1 MPHPLSILIMGS
13 DASEIA
19 AVATQL
25 ESEPD
30 FKPIGLDLSVET
42 LDQNELDYIDALLI
56 LPKADPAKWK
66 ALLGAQY
73 RAPLIGLG
81 FSDEELSEQINLP
94 VKASFLVQR
103 IKALIRNFQS
113 RSDYFISVGSFKLY
127 PASRHLLSHQG
138 DELKLT
144 DKEVEILRY
153 LHRARGAIVSREE
166 LLTNIWGYH
175 ESVTTHTTETHIYR
189 LRQKIETNSD
199 EAAILITEPGGYRL
213 AETVKES

>member
-19 AVATQL
+19 AVVTLL

-30 FKPIGLDLSVET
+30 FKPIVLNLSAET
-42 LDQNELDYIDALLI
+42 LDQTELDYLDALLV
-56 LPKADPAKWK
+56 LPKADPAQWK
-66 ALLGAQY
+66 ALIGALY
-73 RAPLIGLG
+73 RGPLIGLG
-81 FSDEELSEQINLP
+81 FSGEELSEQINLP

-103 IKALIRNFQS
+103 IKAQIRNFQS
-113 RSDYFISVGSFKLY
+113 RSDQFLSVGSYKLY
-127 PASRHLLSHQG
+127 PASRLLLSAKG

-153 LHRARGAIVSREE
+153 LHRARGAIISRDE
-166 LLTNIWGYH
+166 LLANIWGYH
-175 ESVTTHTTETHIYR
+175 ESVTTHTIETHIYR
-189 LRQKIETNSD
+189 LRQKIETNND
-199 EAAILITEPGGYRL
+199 EASLLITESGGYRL

>member
-1 MPHPLSILIMGS
+1 MGS

-19 AVATQL
+19 AVVTLL

-30 FKPIGLDLSVET
+30 FKPIVLNLSAET
-42 LDQNELDYIDALLI
+42 LDQTELDYLDALLV
-56 LPKADPAKWK
+56 LPKADPAQWK
-66 ALLGAQY
+66 ALIGAQY
-73 RAPLIGLG
+73 RGPLIGLG
-81 FSDEELSEQINLP
+81 FSGEELSEQINLP
-94 VKASFLVQR
+94 VKVNFLVQR

-113 RSDYFISVGSFKLY
+113 RPDHFLLVGSFKLY
-127 PASRHLLSHQG
+127 PASRILLSAKG
-138 DELKLT
+138 NELKLT

-153 LHRARGAIVSREE
+153 LHRARGAIVSRDE

-175 ESVTTHTTETHIYR
+175 ESVTTHTIETHIYR

-199 EAAILITEPGGYRL
+199 EAAILITESGGYRL

>member
-19 AVATQL
+19 AVVAQL

-30 FKPIGLDLSVET
+30 FKPIGLNLSVET
-42 LDQNELDYIDALLI
+42 FDQTELDYLDALLV
-56 LPKADPAKWK
+56 LPKADTAQWK
-66 ALLGAQY
+66 ALIGAQY
-73 RAPLIGLG
+73 RGPLIGLG
-81 FSDEELSEQINLP
+81 LSGEELSEQINLP

-103 IKALIRNFQS
+103 IKAQIRNFQS
-113 RSDYFISVGSFKLY
+113 RSDQFLSVGSYKLY
-127 PASRHLLSHQG
+127 PASRILLSAHG
-138 DELKLT
+138 DEVKLT

-153 LHRARGAIVSREE
+153 LHRARGAIISREE

-175 ESVTTHTTETHIYR
+175 ESVTTHTIETHIYR
-189 LRQKIETNSD
+189 LRQKIEINND
-199 EAAILITEPGGYRL
+199 EAAILITESGGYRL

>member
-66 ALLGAQY
+66 ALLGTQF

-81 FSDEELSEQINLP
+81 FSGEELSEQINLP
-94 VKASFLVQR
+94 VKSSFLVQR
-103 IKALIRNFQS
+103 IKAQIRNFQS
-113 RSDYFISVGSFKLY
+113 RSDSFLSIGPFKLY
-127 PASRHLLSHQG
+127 PASRLLLSLAG

-153 LHRARGAIVSREE
+153 LHRARGAIVSRDE

-175 ESVTTHTTETHIYR
+175 ESVTTHTIETHIYR

-213 AETVKES
+213 AETVKEI